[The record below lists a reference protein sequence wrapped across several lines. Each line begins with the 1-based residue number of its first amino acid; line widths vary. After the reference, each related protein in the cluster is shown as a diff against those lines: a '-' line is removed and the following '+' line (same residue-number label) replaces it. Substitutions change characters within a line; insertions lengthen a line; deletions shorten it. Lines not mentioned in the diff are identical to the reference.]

1 LHPGPPHRAAPG
13 VTPQGG
19 RAHRVPLLLPAAERP
34 AQPARTRPPGRPR
47 SHPRGGPPGPGGPRR
62 ARRRRVLDLLPG
74 HEAAPG
80 HRGGAPPGPRAADPR
95 RAHQRPRPG
104 GHPRD
109 PHAPRRAWQGGQ
121 DGLRLQPPSRRGP
134 AHVRPPPD
142 DPQGARRLH
151 GHGGGAALKP
161 GGHPR
166 PPRRRGPAPR
176 ARGPVQGRRLRGGG
190 ARRRR
195 ARPRPPRLGGRAQQ
209 GRHGRGGR
217 AARASPAIRR
227 PGGDGPHHDRGGEP
241 VRRALASEWYK
252 LWRRGMV
259 LGILGS
265 MAAVCVLA
273 VILVFANA
281 KAPGSAPP
289 PGPGGGEQGLPTTE
303 ALAKDGFT
311 RVFQFSGGLLGV
323 ISLVLFAQAL
333 GSEYRE
339 GTLKV
344 LLSREPRRLVLLAG
358 KLVALGAFLAV
369 AILSAFAI
377 QTLAALLM
385 AGARGISTSAWD
397 GLG

>member
-1 LHPGPPHRAAPG
+1 M
-13 VTPQGG
+13 
-19 RAHRVPLLLPAAERP
+19 
-34 AQPARTRPPGRPR
+34 
-47 SHPRGGPPGPGGPRR
+47 
-62 ARRRRVLDLLPG
+62 
-74 HEAAPG
+74 
-80 HRGGAPPGPRAADPR
+80 
-95 RAHQRPRPG
+95 
-104 GHPRD
+104 
-109 PHAPRRAWQGGQ
+109 
-121 DGLRLQPPSRRGP
+121 
-134 AHVRPPPD
+134 
-142 DPQGARRLH
+142 
-151 GHGGGAALKP
+151 
-161 GGHPR
+161 
-166 PPRRRGPAPR
+166 
-176 ARGPVQGRRLRGGG
+176 
-190 ARRRR
+190 
-195 ARPRPPRLGGRAQQ
+195 
-209 GRHGRGGR
+209 
-217 AARASPAIRR
+217 
-227 PGGDGPHHDRGGEP
+227 
-241 VRRALASEWYK
+241 RRALASEWYK

-385 AGARGISTSAWD
+385 AGARGISTSAWWTASAWQNAA
-397 GLG
+397 GLVARMWVADATRGLLGAALAILLRSSASAIGVGVGYLLVGEGIVSLVWKDATRWLPNFVLGTFTGGGTAAQPLADASLLVAGYAIVFAAVCAVVFRQRDVTS